1 MESRRRKDRW
11 DYREKRETARQTGL
25 HNQGRICPLLS
36 TLAWGQRKIGTLKNV
51 AFSDTQFR
59 LIVGRK
65 GVSVPLWRLLLPPA
79 RPLTLL
85 SSYPSAGWF
94 LPQIYKDKNAFHP
107 SENKGNQVI
116 ADRFFPLNRR
126 VNSECVQIL
135 LLLEFFFFFLRNQ
148 YAPPPTLERLDF
160 PG

>member
-36 TLAWGQRKIGTLKNV
+36 TLAWGQRKVGTLKNV

-94 LPQIYKDKNAFHP
+94 LPQIYKDENAFHP

-135 LLLEFFFFFLRNQ
+135 LLLEFFFFFFKKSVCP
-148 YAPPPTLERLDF
+148 APNT
-160 PG
+160 GKT

>member
-1 MESRRRKDRW
+1 M
-11 DYREKRETARQTGL
+11 
-25 HNQGRICPLLS
+25 
-36 TLAWGQRKIGTLKNV
+36 
-51 AFSDTQFR
+51 
-59 LIVGRK
+59 
-65 GVSVPLWRLLLPPA
+65 SVPLWGLCFLRPAVWMA

-116 ADRFFPLNRR
+116 ADRFFPLSRR

-135 LLLEFFFFFLRNQ
+135 LLLEFFFFLRNQ
-148 YAPPPTLERLDF
+148 YAPPQHWKDLIFQGDKHSEACGFGP
-160 PG
+160 

>member
-1 MESRRRKDRW
+1 M
-11 DYREKRETARQTGL
+11 
-25 HNQGRICPLLS
+25 
-36 TLAWGQRKIGTLKNV
+36 
-51 AFSDTQFR
+51 
-59 LIVGRK
+59 
-65 GVSVPLWRLLLPPA
+65 SVPLWGLLLPPA

-94 LPQIYKDKNAFHP
+94 LPQIYKDENAFHP

-116 ADRFFPLNRR
+116 ADRFFPLSRR

-135 LLLEFFFFFLRNQ
+135 LSLDFFFFFKEISMPRPQ
-148 YAPPPTLERLDF
+148 PLERLDF